1 MHKAVNTL
9 LKSLLVGSLIAAAL
23 VPTRGQNAPAQ
34 ANSGKAKAYNIRTT
48 DKLRIT
54 VFQEDDLSTICRVD
68 AKGTVNLPLVGEI
81 RIYGQT
87 LSQAESTIEAAYVNG
102 KFLRKPEVTVA
113 VEEYAPR
120 EVSIQG
126 QVKNPGRYPL
136 PVESTMSVLELV
148 TKAGGFTDTA
158 LGTGVRVTR
167 ILPEGTTKVITL
179 DVESLIKGKSSA
191 KTTGENNALLLEPDD
206 IVYVP
211 ERII

>member
-1 MHKAVNTL
+1 MNIL
-9 LKSLLVGSLIAAAL
+9 LRTLLVGAMIAASL
-23 VPTRGQNAPAQ
+23 VP
-34 ANSGKAKAYNIRTT
+34 AKAEDAPSSGNAGKQRVYNIRAT

-54 VFQEDDLSTICRVD
+54 IFQEDDLSTLCRVD

-81 RIYGQT
+81 RVRGLT
-87 LSQAESTIEAAYVNG
+87 LSEAERTIENAYRDG
-102 KFLRKPEVTVA
+102 RFLRKPEVTVA
-113 VEEYAPR
+113 VDDYAPR

-136 PVESTMSVLELV
+136 PIESTMSVLDLV

-158 LGTGVRVTR
+158 LGTGVRITR
-167 ILPEGTTKVITL
+167 ILPDGSTRVITL
-179 DVESLIKGKSSA
+179 DVESLIKGKSNA
-191 KTTGENNALLLEPDD
+191 KTNGENNALLLEPDD

>member
-1 MHKAVNTL
+1 MNPV
-9 LKSLLVGSLIAAAL
+9 LKSLLFTLMAVAL
-23 VPTRGQNAPAQ
+23 LAPAF
-34 ANSGKAKAYNIRTT
+34 ADSAPPAGSAKSQIYNIRAT
-48 DKLRIT
+48 DKLRIS

-87 LSQAESTIEAAYVNG
+87 LSQAERTIERAYKDG
-102 KFLRKPEVTVA
+102 RFLRNPEVTVA

-136 PVESTMSVLELV
+136 PIESTLSVLDLV

-158 LGTGVRVTR
+158 QGTAVKITR
-167 ILPEGTTKVITL
+167 ILPDGSTRVITL
-179 DVESLIKGKSSA
+179 DVESLIRGKSDA
-191 KTTGENNALLLEPDD
+191 KNTGENEALLLKADD

>member
-1 MHKAVNTL
+1 M
-9 LKSLLVGSLIAAAL
+9 VGAMIAAAL
-23 VPTRGQNAPAQ
+23 LP
-34 ANSGKAKAYNIRTT
+34 AKAEDAPSGAGPSKQRVYNIRAT

-54 VFQEDDLSTICRVD
+54 IFQEDDLSTLCRVD

-81 RIYGQT
+81 RVKGLT
-87 LSQAESTIEAAYVNG
+87 LSEAERAIENAYRDG
-102 KFLRKPEVTVA
+102 RFLRKPEVTVA
-113 VEEYAPR
+113 VDDYAPR

-136 PVESTMSVLELV
+136 PIESTMSVLDLV

-158 LGTGVRVTR
+158 LGTGVRITR
-167 ILPEGTTKVITL
+167 ILPDGSTRVITL
-179 DVESLIKGKSSA
+179 DVESLIKGRSNA
-191 KTTGENNALLLEPDD
+191 KTNGENNALLLEPDD

>member
-1 MHKAVNTL
+1 MNIL
-9 LKSLLVGSLIAAAL
+9 IKSLMVGAL
-23 VPTRGQNAPAQ
+23 MAVALAPARGEETT
-34 ANSGKAKAYNIRTT
+34 ATAKSGRTMSYSIRTT

-81 RIYGQT
+81 RVHGLT
-87 LSQAESTIEAAYVNG
+87 LSQAERTIEAAYRDG
-102 KFLRKPEVTVA
+102 LFLRKPEVTVA

-136 PVESTMSVLELV
+136 PVESSMSVVELV

-167 ILPEGTTKVITL
+167 ILPDGTTKVITL
-179 DVESLIKGKSSA
+179 DVESLIKGKSDTKNTEQNS
-191 KTTGENNALLLEPDD
+191 ALLLEPDD

>member
-1 MHKAVNTL
+1 MKTL
-9 LKSLLVGSLIAAAL
+9 IKSLLLAAAAVL
-23 VPTRGQNAPAQ
+23 ATGVALAAGPKGVSSKTLT
-34 ANSGKAKAYNIRTT
+34 YNIRTT
-48 DKLRIT
+48 DKLRIS

-81 RIYGQT
+81 KVNGDS
-87 LSQAESTIEAAYVNG
+87 LSEAERTIEAAYKDG
-102 KFLRKPEVTVA
+102 RYLRNPEVTIS

-126 QVKNPGRYPL
+126 QVKNAGRYAL
-136 PVESTMSVLELV
+136 PVESSMSVLDLV

-158 LGTGVRVTR
+158 QGTAVKITR
-167 ILPEGTTKVITL
+167 ILPDGTTKVISL
-179 DVESLIKGKSSA
+179 DVESLIKGKSDA
-191 KTTGENNALLLEPDD
+191 KTNEENNALLLQPDD